1 MDSFKAALEKFFSV
15 LDGLQSQLSE
25 RWRLHGNRRT
35 IVILVILGALSTY
48 SWLALIQAPDNFPVN
63 ELVSVP
69 QGETLSQIAET
80 LYDDGVIRSPSA
92 FRVLMTLIGTTRTAQ
107 AGDYLFKE
115 PRDLF
120 TIARAMSVGAF
131 GLEPARIRIPEGATV
146 KEMAT
151 IFSVHLERFNKENF
165 LAQAQPQ
172 EGYLFPDTYFFLP
185 NANEGVVIQ
194 TLRQN
199 FDSQIATIAPQI
211 ARSTRSLSDIVVM
224 ASIIEREA
232 YNSADRRMISGVLW
246 NRIKRGMPLQ
256 VDVTFAYTHGKGTF
270 QITIKDLVTPSP
282 YNTYINKGLP
292 PTPIGNPSLD
302 SLIAAVEPT
311 PNDYLYFLADRRGVT
326 HFCKTYACQLAN
338 KARYF

>member
-1 MDSFKAALEKFFSV
+1 MDSLKAALEKFFAV
-15 LDGLQSQLSE
+15 LDGLQAQLSE
-25 RWRLHGNRRT
+25 HWREHTNRRT
-35 IVILVILGALSTY
+35 IVILIVLGALSMY

-63 ELVSVP
+63 KLVSVP

-80 LYDDGVIRSPSA
+80 LYDDGVIRSPLA
-92 FRVLMTLIGTTRTAQ
+92 FKVLMTLIGTTRTAQ

-146 KEMAT
+146 KEMAA

-185 NANEGVVIQ
+185 NANESTVIQ

-211 ARSTRSLSDIVVM
+211 ASSTRSLSDIVTM

-270 QITIKDLVTPSP
+270 QITKKDLTTPSP

-302 SLIAAVEPT
+302 SLLAAAVPT
-311 PNDYLYFLADRRGVT
+311 KNDYLYFLADRRGVT
-326 HFCKTYACQLAN
+326 HFCKTYSCQLAN

>member
-1 MDSFKAALEKFFSV
+1 MKPVKTALEKFFDA
-15 LDGLQSQLSE
+15 LDALQKHLSD
-25 RWRLHGNRRT
+25 RWRLHANRRT
-35 IVILVILGALSTY
+35 IVILIILGGLSTY
-48 SWLALIQAPDNFPVN
+48 AWVGLIQPPDNFPTDR
-63 ELVSVP
+63 LVSVP
-69 QGETLSQIAET
+69 QGEALSQIAQM
-80 LYDDGVIRSPSA
+80 LYDDGVIRSPFA
-92 FRVLMTLIGTTRTAQ
+92 FKMLMTLFGTTRTAQ

-131 GLEPARIRIPEGATV
+131 GLEPTKIRLPEGATV

-165 LAQAQPQ
+165 LAQAQSQ

-185 NANEGVVIQ
+185 NANEGIVIQ

-199 FDSQIATIAPQI
+199 FDSKITSIAPQI
-211 ARSTRSLSDIVVM
+211 ASSTRSLSDIVVM
-224 ASIIEREA
+224 ASILEREA
-232 YNSADRRMISGVLW
+232 YNTKDRKLISGVLW
-246 NRIKRGMPLQ
+246 NRINRGMPLQ
-256 VDVTFAYTHGKGTF
+256 VDVTFAYTQGKGTF
-270 QITIKDLVTPSP
+270 QITMKDLTTPSP
-282 YNTYINKGLP
+282 YNTYINKGFP

-302 SLIAAVEPT
+302 SLMAAVEPT

-326 HFCKTYACQLAN
+326 HYCKTYSCQLAN

>member
-1 MDSFKAALEKFFSV
+1 MDSLKAALEKFFAV
-15 LDGLQSQLSE
+15 LDGLQAQLSE
-25 RWRLHGNRRT
+25 HWREHTNRRT
-35 IVILVILGALSTY
+35 IVILIVLGALSMY

-63 ELVSVP
+63 KLVSVP

-80 LYDDGVIRSPSA
+80 LYDDGVIRSPLA
-92 FRVLMTLIGTTRTAQ
+92 FKVLMTLFGTTRTVQ